1 MFYPK
6 WAPSPAEPAHNLQNQ
21 EIIWFLHYNVIHSPT
36 SLSAI
41 VQLYEYIFS
50 SHPFPHPFF
59 LRVLLRFFSE
69 LDKLDG
75 FKANLVNMGSGWPF
89 LYGFFF
95 TKDGFNVYSYCNMYE
110 SCILFFPI
118 VIKNK

>member
-50 SHPFPHPFF
+50 SHGFPHPFF
-59 LRVLLRFFSE
+59 LRVLLRFSVIWTN
-69 LDKLDG
+69 DG
-75 FKANLVNMGSGWPF
+75 FKADMTDSHAEE
-89 LYGFFF
+89 
-95 TKDGFNVYSYCNMYE
+95 VYLGVAFVPLHFG
-110 SCILFFPI
+110 CIPI
-118 VIKNK
+118 CLHNHLPKTS